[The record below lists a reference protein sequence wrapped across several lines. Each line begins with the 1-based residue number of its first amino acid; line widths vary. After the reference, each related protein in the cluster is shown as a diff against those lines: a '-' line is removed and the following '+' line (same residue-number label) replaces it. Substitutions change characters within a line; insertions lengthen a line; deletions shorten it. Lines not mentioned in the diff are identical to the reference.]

1 MGGRGFPHNA
11 VIEGEFVVTTVR
23 QQSRTIWLPVVFT
36 AIFVSLIA
44 WIWIT
49 MSGNFWGRA
58 LFWAVILVVIGPW
71 FSSGVRPFLRW
82 YGTTY
87 AFTNRRV
94 MIRQGVFN
102 PRHVDIQFVGI
113 NNAIINRHGLDGL
126 FGSGTLLLGQGPNH
140 RLERVAHADKML
152 KLVLQLTALNH
163 HQIGADLPWLEENFR
178 QFRSRSPSA
187 VAGAVAADGPHP
199 PAPAP
204 AQLPVATPAQ
214 PPADPG
220 QAPAQP
226 LTGA

>member
-11 VIEGEFVVTTVR
+11 VIEGEWVVTTVR

-36 AIFVSLIA
+36 AIFVALTA

-49 MSGNFWGRA
+49 MSGNLWGRA

-71 FSSGVRPFLRW
+71 FSSGVRPFFRW

-113 NNAIINRHGLDGL
+113 NNAIIDRHGLDGL
-126 FGSGTLLLGQGPNH
+126 FGSGTLMLGQGPNQ

-163 HQIGADLPWLEENFR
+163 HQIGADLVWLEENFR
-178 QFRSRSPSA
+178 QFRNRPPSA
-187 VAGAVAADGPHP
+187 SGAAAADGSHV
-199 PAPAP
+199 PA
-204 AQLPVATPAQ
+204 ATPAQ

-220 QAPAQP
+220 PTPAQP
-226 LTGA
+226 RTGA

>member
-1 MGGRGFPHNA
+1 MGGKGFPDNA
-11 VIEGEFVVTTVR
+11 VIEGEFVVATVR

-36 AIFVSLIA
+36 AVFVALIS

-49 MSGNFWGRA
+49 MNGNFLGRV

-71 FSSGVRPFLRW
+71 FTSGVRPFLRW

-113 NNAIINRHGLDGL
+113 NNAIIDRHGLDGL

-163 HQIGADLPWLEENFR
+163 QIGADLAWLEENFR
-178 QFRSRSPSA
+178 QFRSRSANTSG
-187 VAGAVAADGPHP
+187 GAAAPDAAHVPAATAAHP
-199 PAPAP
+199 PVDHGPTA
-204 AQLPVATPAQ
+204 AQ
-214 PPADPG
+214 PH
-220 QAPAQP
+220 
-226 LTGA
+226 TGA